1 VLSGISSCRMV
12 GDVRGVKKVGNALLN
27 FKEVFDMGPKMGKV
41 TRFTAVGLATL
52 ALSTGAE
59 AAFVSYSASGTDT
72 GLLSAASAFIDVAG
86 LTAFSIDDSLAFS
99 LTSASG
105 STVSTAALGLQTIQG
120 CISLGA
126 SCTGG
131 DAAHTWFDL
140 PIAPLTLGGT
150 SFSAPA
156 PTGAFG
162 PATGHFDVGGGL
174 PVASLRL
181 KFNGDSISPPASIG
195 MSGSLSVS
203 AVPEPGAW
211 AMMLAGIIGV
221 AGIARRRIG

>member
-1 VLSGISSCRMV
+1 
-12 GDVRGVKKVGNALLN
+12 
-27 FKEVFDMGPKMGKV
+27 MGPKMGKV
-41 TRFTAVGLATL
+41 TRLAAAGLAAL

-59 AAFVSYSASGTDT
+59 ATFVSYSASGTDT

-86 LTAFSIDDSLAFS
+86 LSAFSIDDSLAFS
-99 LTSASG
+99 LTSAGG
-105 STVSTAALGLQTIQG
+105 STVSTAAIGLQTIQG
-120 CISLGA
+120 CASLGA
-126 SCTGG
+126 SCG
-131 DAAHTWFDL
+131 AADWVDL
-140 PIAPLTLGGT
+140 PIASLTLGGT
-150 SFSAPA
+150 SFTAPA

-162 PATGHFDVGGGL
+162 PATGHFDFPG
-174 PVASLRL
+174 PVFPFASLRL

-195 MSGSLSVS
+195 MSGSLSVT